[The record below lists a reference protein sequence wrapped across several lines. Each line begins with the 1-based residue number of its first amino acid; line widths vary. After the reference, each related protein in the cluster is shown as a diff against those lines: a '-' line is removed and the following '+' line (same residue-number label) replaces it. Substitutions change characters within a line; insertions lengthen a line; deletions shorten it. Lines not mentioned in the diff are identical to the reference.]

1 MKPPVWF
8 RATRFIVVVAG
19 WAVSLV
25 IFGGLGVLVH
35 IDLPAGRAVTANVVE
50 DFLTD
55 FFLGSVD
62 VQGLS
67 SVSWNGLTAD
77 TVSVYDVYGNRV
89 LVLKRLR
96 ARASLRQIASKLLSD
111 ESKVSIVIH
120 HVRVEEADAQIIVD
134 PKSGIPTI
142 GDAFRP
148 APTPPG
154 PPSERYIRVWLPVI
168 EVGRIFAR
176 GEVAQGAPTL
186 ETDLT
191 GVKGSVLVTP
201 KGTAV
206 DVPGFGMRLRGLAGV
221 DARGLG
227 RFHLRYP
234 GAIWG
239 FFDGYFGEIQ
249 TSAFANWDNDR
260 LKVRLDVPEVKP
272 EHVRALWPDYPLARP
287 AALHA
292 EAEGPLAELQ
302 TKFNVRIGDAVLDA
316 EGPLAVTGDPG
327 IELNVAGQRVD
338 VSAVFPSFP
347 PTSIDLKTS
356 LSIWPGP
363 HQTHV
368 EFNGFTEP
376 GMVGDQRVPAI
387 DVRGTYDEL
396 GLVSRAT
403 LHEPGLATKVS
414 FDVNPAGV
422 ISLELDAKRFS
433 LDHPRFRPYVTAR
446 GIARGKAV
454 ARIEH
459 DQITGTFGADVDQL
473 RIEAV
478 SLAHAR
484 VDGKLSGSIDHLDH
498 LKIQANLSGQKFQR
512 DELRFEKVRASATG
526 PVLKPKVQVDLSN
539 PGGQALNV
547 TGNLKT
553 QGGVGVD
560 DLRVAL
566 ANQGT
571 ELSVSVARIESEGGT
586 TKIDDL
592 VFKQGEAELR
602 GDVELMPEGVKL
614 RLKGHD
620 VDLEQIGAA
629 LGVRSDSLRGRVSVD
644 ADVISTGR
652 QQEGTVDVSFSEL
665 HVLGV
670 TPVSGRASLQVE
682 QNHLAA
688 QGEIDVGGLG
698 RMGANLGLK
707 LDGRVDDLNA
717 WKRVTGSGHIEF
729 YSIDLGYFNRYLGPD
744 APVQAITGMAQAR
757 IRVERSLPDELPR
770 TMFDATTQG
779 LELLLA
785 QAEPEQEDAETKDPA
800 KEASA
805 PEARVIRG
813 IDLQL
818 VGAIDGPLGSAS
830 GSVRAIDGVGPLVS
844 ASGTARLDLARVWDD
859 PSALFEVLPE
869 AQFEAVAVVP
879 TREIQKLPPDYRPPG
894 VEGTIA
900 ARLSASGTP
909 RVPLLSA
916 LIDIERLRGS
926 ATSLS
931 LPISLKGRFNYAA
944 QSGGFGGSIEASRR
958 TGRVLWGSFKGIA
971 KPEDLFAEE
980 VEGPR
985 WTGAG
990 TFSLED
996 VPLRLLQPLSRAR
1009 VKGQVSGVVAISR
1022 QEDLPDVKADLEITN
1037 GDIQGIPLGKG
1048 KVSARSEGEN
1058 ISARLGFARK
1068 DGQIDLSMRTRSRW
1082 LEDESFGVHPIALEL
1097 DSKQYDAVLLLPFV
1111 EDLVSDLS
1119 GPLDANVKARL
1130 QKVPDERTPGAMR
1143 WDVAFSGRAQL
1154 HQGTIRPAALG
1165 MHLRDTNLTLVA
1177 KREED
1182 YSVVEIAEMS
1192 ASVRSDEPNLTSR
1205 GKLYFKGASL
1215 SHGWFGAGLDRV
1227 PVVINGVR
1235 LADATGQVA
1244 TSFRQDS
1251 ERMSMRV
1258 SLPKLKVLLPRS
1270 AGRALIE
1277 LNPNPD
1283 IQIVQELGR
1292 EDQKEERLPWVVKID
1307 LGDEVRV
1314 QSATLNLRL
1323 LGNPTLTLAD
1333 ELSIDGKLVLPP
1345 GGRANVAGKVFIV
1358 ETGFVQFDTE
1368 DFTNPHVN
1376 IRAVWRAPSGV
1387 RITANLAGTA
1397 REPELTL
1404 ESDPP
1409 LAGGEPEIYALLFG
1423 GGAGNTES
1431 SAADPALGAGATMLS
1446 EVLGNTALRGV
1457 ELRAGIEQHN
1467 SNTSTQSAQLA
1478 NNEWRSY
1485 AAAVPLSDD
1494 VWFEGSYKQEERST
1508 ATEGHSGFSGTID
1521 WRFKQDWALR
1531 TEAGQLGTGLD
1542 VLWYYRY

>member
-8 RATRFIVVVAG
+8 RATRFVVVATG
-19 WAVSLV
+19 WLVSLV
-25 IFGGLGVLVH
+25 VFGALGVLVH
-35 IDLPAGRAVTANVVE
+35 IDLPAGRAVTATMLE
-50 DFLTD
+50 RFLTD
-55 FFLGSVD
+55 FFQGSID
-62 VQGLS
+62 VQGLR
-67 SVSWNGLTAD
+67 SVSATGLSAD

-89 LVLKRLR
+89 LVVRGLR

-120 HVRVEEADAQIIVD
+120 HVRVEAADAQIIAD
-134 PKSGIPTI
+134 PKSGQPTI
-142 GDAFRP
+142 GDAFTP
-148 APTPPG
+148 APAPEG
-154 PPSERYIRVWLPVI
+154 PASERYIRVWLPVI
-168 EVGRIFAR
+168 EIGRIFAR
-176 GEVAQGAPTL
+176 GEVAKGAPTL
-186 ETDLT
+186 ETDLA
-191 GVKGSVLVTP
+191 GVRGSVLVTP
-201 KGTAV
+201 KGTAI
-206 DVPGFGMRLRGLAGV
+206 DVPGFGMHLRGLGGA

-227 RFHLRYP
+227 SFHLRYP
-234 GAIWG
+234 GPIWG
-239 FFDGYFGEIQ
+239 FFDGHFGEIQ
-249 TSAFANWDNDR
+249 TSAFGNWDKDR
-260 LKVRLDVPEVKP
+260 LRVRLDVPEVKP
-272 EHVRALWPDYPLARP
+272 EHVRALWPDYPLNRP

-292 EAEGPLAELQ
+292 EAEGPLDELQ

-327 IELNVAGQRVD
+327 IDLDVSGQRVD

-347 PTSIDLKTS
+347 QTSIDLKTS

-363 HQTHV
+363 RQTHV
-368 EFNGFTEP
+368 EFNGYTQP
-376 GMVGDQRVPAI
+376 GTLGEHPLPAI
-387 DVRGTYDEL
+387 DVRGTYDEV

-414 FDVNPAGV
+414 FDVNPMGV
-422 ISLELDAKRFS
+422 ISIEVDAKRFS
-433 LDHPRFRPYVTAR
+433 LDHPRFRPYVKAR
-446 GIARGKAV
+446 GTARGKALL
-454 ARIEH
+454 RIEN
-459 DQITGTFGADVDQL
+459 DALTGSFGADVDNL

-478 SLAHAR
+478 SLARAH
-484 VDGKLSGSIDHLDH
+484 VEGKLSGRIDKLED
-498 LKIQANLSGQKFQR
+498 LKIQAHLSGQKFAR
-512 DELRFEKVRASATG
+512 DELRFDTITAKALG
-526 PVLKPKVQVDLSN
+526 PLTKPKLEVALSN
-539 PGGQALNV
+539 PGGQALNMS
-547 TGNLKT
+547 GNLKT

-560 DLRVAL
+560 GLSVAL

-571 ELSVSVARIESEGGT
+571 ELSVSVARIEHEGGT
-586 TKIDDL
+586 TKIDGL

-602 GDVELMPEGVKL
+602 GDVEILPRGVKL
-614 RLKGHD
+614 RVKGHD
-620 VDLEQIGAA
+620 VDLERVAQAV
-629 LGVRSDSLRGRVSVD
+629 GVHSDALRGRVSVD
-644 ADVISTGR
+644 ADVVSTETH
-652 QQEGTVDVSFSEL
+652 QEGTVDVSFSEL
-665 HVLGV
+665 HVAGV
-670 TPVSGRASLQVE
+670 EPVSGRASLQLDAG
-682 QNHLAA
+682 HLDA
-688 QGEIDVGGLG
+688 QGEIDVSGLG
-698 RMGANLGLK
+698 RMGANVALE
-707 LDGRVDDLNA
+707 LDGRVDDPAA
-717 WKRVTGSGHIEF
+717 WKRATGSGHVEL
-729 YSIDLGYFNRYLGPD
+729 YAIDLGYFNRYLTPEM
-744 APVQAITGMAQAR
+744 PVQAISGLAR
-757 IRVERSLPDELPR
+757 ARVRVERSGPEDVPQ

-779 LELLLA
+779 LEVLLA
-785 QAEPEQEDAETKDPA
+785 PSDAESP
-800 KEASA
+800 
-805 PEARVIRG
+805 ARVVRG

-818 VGAIDGPLGSAS
+818 GGAVDGPAGTAS
-830 GSVRAIDGVGPLVS
+830 GSVRAVDLEGPLVS
-844 ASGTARLDLARVWDD
+844 ASGTTQLDLARVWND
-859 PSALFEVLPE
+859 PTALAELWPDAE
-869 AQFEAVAVVP
+869 FEAVAVVP
-879 TREIQKLPPDYRPPG
+879 TRDIQKLPPEFRPVG

-900 ARLSASGTP
+900 ARLSARGTSKVP
-909 RVPLLSA
+909 RLSA
-916 LIDIERLRGS
+916 LVDVERLRGA

-931 LPISLKGRFNYAA
+931 LPIALKGRFDYAA
-944 QSGGFGGSIEASRR
+944 DTGGFGGSIEANRR
-958 TGRVLWGSFKGIA
+958 NGRILWGRFAGTA
-971 KPEDLFAEE
+971 KPEALFADEL
-980 VEGPR
+980 EGPR

-990 TFSLED
+990 TFSLEN

-1009 VKGQVSGVVAISR
+1009 VKGEVSGVVALSR
-1022 QEDLPDVKADLEITN
+1022 QEALPDVKADLEITN
-1037 GDIQGIPLGKG
+1037 GSIQGIPLGTG
-1048 KVSARSEGEN
+1048 KVSGRALGEN
-1058 ISARLGFARK
+1058 VSASLGFTDRHGRIDLALRTKTHWLK
-1068 DGQIDLSMRTRSRW
+1068 DGD
-1082 LEDESFGVHPIALEL
+1082 FGAEPIVLEL
-1097 DSKQYDAVLLLPFV
+1097 ESKSYDAVLLLPFI

-1119 GPLDANVKARL
+1119 GPLDADVKARL
-1130 QKVPDERTPGAMR
+1130 QKVPDERAPGQTR
-1143 WDVAFSGRAQL
+1143 WDVAFSGMAHL
-1154 HQGTIRPAALG
+1154 KKGVIRPAALG
-1165 MHLRDTNLTLVA
+1165 MHLRDTNVVLVA
-1177 KREED
+1177 RREED
-1182 YSVVEIAEMS
+1182 LSVVEIAEMS

-1244 TSFRQDS
+1244 TSFRQDT

-1258 SLPKLKVLLPRS
+1258 SLPQLRVLLPRS

-1277 LNPNPD
+1277 ITPNPD
-1283 IQIVQELGR
+1283 IQVVQQLGA
-1292 EDQKEERLPWVVKID
+1292 EDEEAERHPWVVNIE
-1307 LGDEVRV
+1307 LGDDVRV

-1323 LGNPTLTLAD
+1323 QGNPTLVLED
-1333 ELSIDGKLVLPP
+1333 ELTIDGKLVLPP

-1368 DFTNPHVN
+1368 DFTNPHIN

-1457 ELRAGIEQHN
+1457 ELRAGVEQRT

-1494 VWFEGSYKQEERST
+1494 VWFEGSYKTEERST